1 MLSLFPAAP
10 ISSLSTFKKDFSGSG
25 IDEEKLHLEKQHLY
39 FDEPADLVQDTS
51 KLSLVDVVYTPIF
64 ETFY

>member
-1 MLSLFPAAP
+1 MHQSVRSVLL
-10 ISSLSTFKKDFSGSG
+10 KKDFSGSG

-39 FDEPADLVQDTS
+39 LDEPADLVQDTS
-51 KLSLVDVVYTPIF
+51 RHFSVDVAYNPIF